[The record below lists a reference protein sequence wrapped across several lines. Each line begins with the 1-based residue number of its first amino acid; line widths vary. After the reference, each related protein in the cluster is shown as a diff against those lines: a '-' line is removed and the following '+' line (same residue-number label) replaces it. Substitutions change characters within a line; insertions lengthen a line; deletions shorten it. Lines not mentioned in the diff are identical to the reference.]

1 MIPEPGL
8 YEGTLRHRRFRPSK
22 HEFTYAL
29 FMAWLDIDRIPELM
43 AQSRFTSY
51 NHFNWASFEERDHFG
66 DRIGDPIRDPR
77 LCLRERV
84 TQDARAHDVPL
95 PDGPIFLL
103 THLRYLGYCFNPISF
118 YFCYDRSGR
127 LDTILAEV
135 NSTFGESRNYWLS
148 PKNRQPSANA
158 LRYRCPKTMHVSPFM
173 DMNLDYEF
181 VLTEPGERLVAHMNT
196 IESGVTSGSPQPFF
210 DATLT
215 LEHAP
220 WTARNL
226 GGVLLRHPWM
236 TAKVIGA
243 IHWQALRLFLKR
255 VPVYTHPA
263 RVRPHFEDLAQNGV
277 RRETVPAPPV
287 GARRTLCAVQE
298 ETKRT

>member
-1 MIPEPGL
+1 MIPEAGL
-8 YEGTLRHRRFRPSK
+8 YTGTLRHRRFRPRE
-22 HEFTYAL
+22 HEFTYKL

-43 AQSRFTSY
+43 AKSPWTSY
-51 NHFNWASFEERDHFG
+51 NRFNWASFAERDHFG
-66 DRIGDPIRDPR
+66 DPR
-77 LCLRERV
+77 LPLRERV
-84 TQDARAHDVPL
+84 AQDARAHGIPL

-148 PKNRQPSANA
+148 PKNQQPGRSA
-158 LRYRCPKTMHVSPFM
+158 LHYVCPKAMHVSPFM

-181 VLTEPGERLVAHMNT
+181 VLTKPGHKLVAYMNT
-196 IESGVTSGSPQPFF
+196 IQRGEASELASPFF
-210 DATLT
+210 DATLA
-215 LEHAP
+215 LEHQP
-220 WTARNL
+220 WTTRNL
-226 GGVLLRHPWM
+226 GLALLRHPCM
-236 TAKVIGA
+236 TAQVIAA

-263 RVRPHFEDLAQNGV
+263 RMR
-277 RRETVPAPPV
+277 PPV
-287 GARRTLCAVQE
+287 QE
-298 ETKRT
+298 VTKRT